1 MESKSMSVKDE
12 SSGKEIVVN
21 VSENEI
27 IPLEPDCII
36 CGKNVNTLNEHLSI
50 VANTEQVKI
59 DNGNIQSV
67 IKESESL
74 AYFCSQKCYEKFIK
88 ILQKGINSEK

>member
-1 MESKSMSVKDE
+1 MESKSISVKDE
-12 SSGKEIVVN
+12 SLGKEIVLN

-27 IPLEPDCII
+27 IPLEPDCIM
-36 CGKNVNTLNEHLSI
+36 CGKSVNTLNEHLSV
-50 VANTEQVKI
+50 VANTEKVEI

-74 AYFCSQKCYEKFIK
+74 AYLCSKKCYEKFIK